1 MSGLHAHSSIRCD
14 HISCGL
20 SISFRMSATFQAVIL
35 GPSLTP
41 LGNRP
46 ALMPAHQVD
55 RETGNTE
62 RTAGSRMYPSFGI
75 LGFSS
80 SEFIWSLLLAPRCRS
95 EVSASGNFVVST
107 YLRLLCLIALSP

>member
-1 MSGLHAHSSIRCD
+1 MPERGD
-14 HISCGL
+14 HITCGL
-20 SISFRMSATFQAVIL
+20 SISFRMSSTFQAVIR

-46 ALMPAHQVD
+46 ALIPAHHVD
-55 RETGNTE
+55 RETGKME

-80 SEFIWSLLLAPRCRS
+80 IALTCSLVFVPRRGS
-95 EVSASGNFVVST
+95 EVLTSGNSVLWK
-107 YLRLLCLIALSP
+107 YLRLLCLIALSPSHY